1 MILNLNLQT
10 LMNKLNRFY
19 AATLVLALTFISCDN
34 QHGDL
39 ADGLYAEIKTSKGDI
54 IAELDYKK
62 TPITVAN
69 FVTLAEGKNSFV
81 QNEMKGKMFYDGLK
95 FHRVIKDFMIQGG
108 DPLGTGS
115 GDAGYMFKDEITNL
129 KHEKGVLSMAN
140 SGPATNSS
148 QFFITHVATPW
159 LNGLH
164 TVFGR
169 VVQGMEV
176 VNNVQQGDFMNTVR
190 IIRVGEDAKKFN
202 PVKVFTDGYT
212 AELEQSKKSKL
223 VELENKRLYEDKYK
237 AVIENKGLLFTESK
251 AKAKTSL
258 SGLKYFITD
267 EGTGKKP
274 AAASNI
280 RINYAGY
287 FENGEVFDT
296 SIESVAKEFGK
307 YDAQR
312 AAQDGYS
319 PIPFNT
325 GNKRGMIPGF
335 LEGISK
341 INMGGSGII
350 YIPANLAY
358 GAQGAGEVIP
368 PNTNLIFEITI
379 EKE

>member
-1 MILNLNLQT
+1 MKT
-10 LMNKLNRFY
+10 LY
-19 AATLVLALTFISCDN
+19 ALLLVLAVTFTSCDDK
-34 QHGDL
+34 HGDL
-39 ADGLYAEIKTSKGDI
+39 PDGLYAEIKTTKGDI

-62 TPITVAN
+62 TPMTVAN
-69 FVTLAEGKNSFV
+69 FVTLAEGKNPFV
-81 QNEMKGKMFYDGLK
+81 VDNMKGKMFYDGLK

-108 DPLGTGS
+108 DPIGNGS
-115 GDAGYMFKDEITNL
+115 GDAGYMFKDEITDL

-140 SGPATNSS
+140 SGPGTNSS
-148 QFFITHVATPW
+148 QFFITHVSTPW

-169 VVQGMEV
+169 VIQGMEV
-176 VNNVQQGDFMNTVR
+176 VNNVQQDDYMNSVR

-202 PVKVFTDGYT
+202 AVKTFSDAYSKEI
-212 AELEQSKKSKL
+212 ELSKKSKL
-223 VELENKRLYEDKYK
+223 IELENKRLYEEKFK
-237 AVIENKGLLFTESK
+237 AVIDSK
-251 AKAKTSL
+251 AVAFKEMKSKAKTSL
-258 SGLKYFITD
+258 SGLKYVITN

-274 AAASNI
+274 AAGSDI
-280 RINYAGY
+280 KIHYAGY

-296 SIESVAKEFGK
+296 SMESIATEFGK

-312 AAQDGYS
+312 AAQGGYS

-350 YIPANLAY
+350 FIPANLAY
-358 GAQGAGEVIP
+358 GAQGAGDVIP
-368 PNTNLIFEITI
+368 PNTDLIFEISI

>member
-1 MILNLNLQT
+1 
-10 LMNKLNRFY
+10 MNKLNRFY

-202 PVKVFTDGYT
+202 AVKVFTDGYT